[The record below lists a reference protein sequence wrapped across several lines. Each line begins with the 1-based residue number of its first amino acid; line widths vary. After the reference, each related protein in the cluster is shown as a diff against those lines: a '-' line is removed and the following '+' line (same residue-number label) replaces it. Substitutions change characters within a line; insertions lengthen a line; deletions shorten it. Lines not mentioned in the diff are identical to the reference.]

1 MNILVMNTSIF
12 RGVSR
17 ARGSVV
23 SIYECLCVCVY
34 KKNCYLVAVLCSIIL
49 LEIRQY
55 QANILKSS
63 ESSNF

>member
-1 MNILVMNTSIF
+1 MNMLVTNNSIF

-23 SIYECLCVCVY
+23 SILYECVCVS
-34 KKNCYLVAVLCSIIL
+34 KKICCLVAVFCNIIL
-49 LEIRQY
+49 LVMRQC

-63 ESSNF
+63 ESSSF